1 MARSSSSSR
10 SSSPSRSS
18 SRSSSP
24 TRSSSLSS
32 KTSSN
37 SNSSTPTTVSAPSVS
52 PVPVQTKPS
61 VMQDIMTTAA
71 GVATGNIISNLFT
84 GSSKKYDN
92 ENEKTKVV
100 HVYEPYPKNTQNSEL
115 IPEKDKCYE
124 EFEKYTKCV
133 ESEFNDCTILFTEFK
148 KCFHKESE

>member
-32 KTSSN
+32 KTSS
-37 SNSSTPTTVSAPSVS
+37 SNSAHTNAPSVPSVS

-71 GVATGNIISNLFT
+71 GVATGNFISNVLL
-84 GSSKKYDN
+84 GSSKKEDS
-92 ENEKTKVV
+92 EKTKVV
-100 HVYEPYPKNTQNSEL
+100 HVYEPYPQNTQKADSLSE
-115 IPEKDKCYE
+115 KNKCYE